1 VKRTTLLVIA
11 QILKADRPLTS
22 QDVIVATELM
32 PSEVRQIMKRL
43 TNEGWLL
50 REVRPGQTRAR
61 RYRLTSQGRR
71 EGREA
76 LQRQAD
82 LVGGKWLIRVTREMP
97 PRPQQKPS
105 IGCQLAPID
114 VFESCA

>member
-1 VKRTTLLVIA
+1 MVKQRRVMKRTTLLVIA

-22 QDVIVATELM
+22 QDVIAATGLV

-50 REVRPGQTRAR
+50 REIMPGQMRAR

-71 EGREA
+71 EGRDA

-82 LVGGKWLIRVTREMP
+82 LVGGKWRLRETQEML
-97 PRPQQKPS
+97 PR
-105 IGCQLAPID
+105 AP
-114 VFESCA
+114 